1 MWWNT
6 ANPNEARHEPRIAEV
21 SRLVARGDEK
31 VEGAFTAYLMA
42 FTLAHGDDSREL
54 LQKMALLAPLL
65 DEARLQKILSIHGPV
80 DDAARVK
87 ALTDAMT
94 TVTGAKRARCE

>member
-42 FTLAHGDDSREL
+42 FAHGDDSREL

-65 DEARLQKILSIHGPV
+65 DEARLQNILSIHGPV
-80 DDAARVK
+80 DDVVRVK